1 MIIVSV
7 EGVGKHPKPR
17 LVAVHQQ
24 PPAVELELCE
34 QIVLQQRLRVEVEER
49 LYGCVGLFSGKTGPL
64 RLRRDRAGALTARQ
78 TRGRVISSFCG
89 RDGAICRS
97 KRPSA

>member
-24 PPAVELELCE
+24 PPAIELGLCE
-34 QIVLQQRLRVEVEER
+34 QIVLQQRLRVEVEKR

-64 RLRRDRAGALTARQ
+64 HLQRHPSRAGALTAPQ
-78 TRGRVISSFCG
+78 T
-89 RDGAICRS
+89 
-97 KRPSA
+97 